1 MSPNNLDE
9 MVPGVSEELKRQ
21 TAFWAARLI
30 LNFLGAVLV
39 SLGVFSHEQVATWID
54 NNLVAIAGILIAL
67 AGAAISY
74 LNTRRNVVKV
84 GVATGLPPVQLS
96 GRPTSIDDVKKVIKG
111 ETVSE

>member
-30 LNFLGAVLV
+30 LNFLGAALV
-39 SLGVFSHEQVATWID
+39 SLGVFSHEQVSTWID
-54 NNLVAIAGILIAL
+54 NNIVAIAGVLVAII
-67 AGAAISY
+67 GAAISY

-84 GVATGLPPVQLS
+84 GVATGLPPVQPG
-96 GRPTSIDDVKKVIKG
+96 GRQTTVDDVRKVIKG
-111 ETVSE
+111 EPIE